1 MTLSTKLDD
10 MLLVV
15 ESGSTKADWLLVDN
29 GNETVFVTMGFNPYF
44 HTKEDILNELN
55 GNYDLTSIKDEVM
68 DLFFYGAGCSIPELN
83 SIVKSSLSSYFKN
96 ATVKVDH
103 DLKACAYACYSGVPE
118 IACILGTGSNSCY
131 FDGKHLSE
139 AIPSV
144 GHILGDEG
152 SGSYFGKRILSD
164 FLYKRLP
171 SDMSE
176 ELEDLGLNK
185 EVIVEHVYLQPNANV
200 YIASFMPILIR
211 HKKLDYCQNVIREGI
226 RKFIDIHVKCY
237 DNYHD
242 VEVNFVGSMA
252 FLLKEELYAV
262 CEEEGIVLGAI
273 IRKPIQNLV
282 KFHLAEQKAS

>member
-1 MTLSTKLDD
+1 

-15 ESGSTKADWLLVDN
+15 ESGSTKADWMLVEN
-29 GNETVFVTMGFNPYF
+29 GIETVYVTMGFNPYF
-44 HTKEDILNELN
+44 HTKEDILHELN
-55 GNYDLTSIKDEVM
+55 GNYDLASIKNEVTE
-68 DLFFYGAGCSIPELN
+68 LYFYGAGCSIPELN
-83 SIVKSSLSSYFKN
+83 AIVKSSLSSYFKN
-96 ATVKVDH
+96 AVVKVDH
-103 DLKACAYACYSGVPE
+103 DLKACAYACYNGLPE

-131 FDGKHLSE
+131 FDGRHLFE

-171 SDMSE
+171 IEMAE

-185 EVIVEHVYLQPNANV
+185 EIIVEHVYRKPNANV

-211 HKKLDYCQNVIREGI
+211 HKDLQYCQDVIREGI
-226 RKFIDIHVKCY
+226 ERFVDIHVKCY
-237 DNYHD
+237 DNYPD

-252 FLLKEELYAV
+252 FLLKDDLYSV
-262 CEEEGIVLGAI
+262 CGKEGITIGRI
-273 IRKPIQNLV
+273 IRKPLNHLV
-282 KFHLAEQKAS
+282 QYHLREQQAS